1 MVWNNNEQDGSEGRV
16 REKTNPARLWL
27 WSGTREKDEWE
38 GGKKSSVKPA
48 ANNGHK
54 KLQMLEININ
64 AITEVNCDSCQQTDS
79 FSREVKGGKNLEI
92 RLNF

>member
-1 MVWNNNEQDGSEGRV
+1 M
-16 REKTNPARLWL
+16 
-27 WSGTREKDEWE
+27 
-38 GGKKSSVKPA
+38 KPA
-48 ANNGHK
+48 VNNGHK